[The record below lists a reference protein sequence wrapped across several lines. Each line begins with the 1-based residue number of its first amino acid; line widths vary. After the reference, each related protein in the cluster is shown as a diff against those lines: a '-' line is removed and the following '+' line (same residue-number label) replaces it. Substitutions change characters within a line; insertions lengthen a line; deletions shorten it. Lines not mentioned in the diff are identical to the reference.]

1 MCRATAGTKCL
12 LHFARVSGMHL
23 YRLPGSRQEVIAA
36 EQSLNHPDRSV
47 ALLGPDATES
57 KFKSQPLGNFKI
69 LHFAV
74 HGLSNPQFPDRAAL
88 VLGRDPNSSDDG
100 LLKFQEI
107 TQLSLS
113 ADLVTLSACDTANG
127 KLEGEEGID
136 GLAEAF
142 LLAGAK
148 SVVGALWEVDD
159 SATRSLMKNF
169 YLHLAQGQDKA
180 SALRQAKLHYLQTSA
195 NSSLA
200 LWAPFTLIGDGST
213 PIIF

>member
-1 MCRATAGTKCL
+1 
-12 LHFARVSGMHL
+12 
-23 YRLPGSRQEVIAA
+23 
-36 EQSLNHPDRSV
+36 V

-57 KFKSQPLGNFKI
+57 KFKSQPLGNFRV

-74 HGLSNPQFPDRAAL
+74 HGLSDPQFPDRAAL

-100 LLKFQEI
+100 PLPPSFPRRRRSICRHSREGGNPFQQI

-113 ADLVTLSACDTANG
+113 ADLVTLSACDTAKG

-142 LLAGAK
+142 LLAGTK

-159 SATRSLMKNF
+159 SATRSLMKAF
-169 YLHLAQGQDKA
+169 YTHLAQGQDKT
-180 SALRQAKLHYLQTSA
+180 SALQQAKLDYLRTSA
-195 NSSLA
+195 NSSPA
-200 LWAPFTLIGDGST
+200 LWAPFTLIGDGSA

>member
-1 MCRATAGTKCL
+1 
-12 LHFARVSGMHL
+12 
-23 YRLPGSRQEVIAA
+23 VIAA

-57 KFKSQPLGNFKI
+57 KFKSQPLGNFRI

-74 HGLSNPQFPDRAAL
+74 HGLSDPQFPDRAAL
-88 VLGRDPNSSDDG
+88 VLGRDPNSTDDG
-100 LLKFQEI
+100 LLEFQDI

-113 ADLVTLSACDTANG
+113 ADLVTLSTCDTANG

-148 SVVGALWEVDD
+148 SVVGALWDVED
-159 SATRSLMKNF
+159 SATEALMKAF
-169 YLHLAQGQDKA
+169 YSHLAQGQDKA
-180 SALRQAKLHYLQTSA
+180 SALRQAKLDYFQTSA
-195 NSSLA
+195 NRSPV
-200 LWAPFTLIGDGST
+200 LWAPFTLIGDGSA